1 MHGVMHEVLTESI
14 RWVNLP
20 FTVLLGVIV
29 LYWLLVG
36 LGALDMNLFG
46 DVDADLHADLHTD
59 VHTDVHVETDV
70 DAHPLVPGDPPHL
83 TGDKA
88 GGISKELG
96 GEESG
101 FLLQALAFLNVGQVP
116 VMFVISVLV
125 LCLWLGSMIANHYFT
140 GGHAVFALA
149 AMVPNFIVA
158 VVATRYITMP
168 FKPLFRALTRERD
181 EEVEILGQRCIILT
195 SEATP
200 EFGQAEMKTDGAPLL
215 LNVRTM
221 NDARLVKGDTAV
233 VVRQDAERG
242 LYFITPL
249 PHTTPNS

>member
-46 DVDADLHADLHTD
+46 DVDADLHTH
-59 VHTDVHVETDV
+59 VHVETDV

-125 LCLWLGSMIANHYFT
+125 LCLWLG
-140 GGHAVFALA
+140 
-149 AMVPNFIVA
+149 
-158 VVATRYITMP
+158 
-168 FKPLFRALTRERD
+168 
-181 EEVEILGQRCIILT
+181 
-195 SEATP
+195 
-200 EFGQAEMKTDGAPLL
+200 
-215 LNVRTM
+215 
-221 NDARLVKGDTAV
+221 
-233 VVRQDAERG
+233 
-242 LYFITPL
+242 
-249 PHTTPNS
+249 